1 MAVVKLRRSPSRHGR
16 CCFGYPLYP
25 ESGQDLTEKNPSKN
39 KIFFFKITLFY
50 GILLIFVGTQATK
63 K

>member
-25 ESGQDLTEKNPSKN
+25 ESGQDLTEKNPSKISFFSL
-39 KIFFFKITLFY
+39 KIPYFY
-50 GILLIFVGTQATK
+50 GILLIFVGTQPTK